1 MTGKLLI
8 VEDEF
13 VIAQDLR
20 NIITNLGYAV
30 MGHAKTAKDALSKIE
45 KETPDLVLLDIRI
58 IGEETGI
65 DLARKIEKKYNIPYL
80 YVTSFSDAD
89 TLEQMNSTNPLGYIL
104 KPFDERD
111 IRVALE
117 ISFAKL
123 QRPQSDSPKNSSNSV
138 GNHSKKKHQIIGESN
153 VVLEALKKVQQVAK
167 TDVTVLIHGE
177 TGTGKELFM
186 HAVHQM
192 SNRSR
197 NNLVKVNCAA
207 LPAEL
212 IESVL
217 FGHEKGS
224 FTGATEKRL
233 GKFELADGGTL
244 FLDEIGELPLS
255 SQSKLLR
262 CLQEKEI
269 ETIGGNELKKVDI
282 RIIAATNRDLTKEV
296 QEGNFRA
303 DLFFRLNIFPI
314 HIPALRERGD
324 DIQILARHFLKAFS
338 KKIDK
343 KITSISEKTL
353 QAFQR
358 YSWPGNVRELQH
370 YIERGTILSEGDELH
385 IAIENGTD
393 SNDESTVQVEFQL
406 KSLEEI
412 EKEQIIQTL
421 IYCNGKIRGN
431 GGAAAILKL
440 HPNTLDFKIKKLGI
454 IKKSYGF
461 S

>member
-1 MTGKLLI
+1 MAGKLLI

-20 NIITNLGYAV
+20 TIVTNLGYAV
-30 MGHAKTAKDALSKIE
+30 IGQAKTVNEALAKIDEE
-45 KETPDLVLLDIRI
+45 KPDLVFLDIRL

-65 DLARKIEKKYNIPYL
+65 DLARKIDKKYGIPYL
-80 YVTSFSDAD
+80 YVTSYSDAD
-89 TLEQMNSTNPLGYIL
+89 TLEEMNSTNPLGYIL

-117 ISFAKL
+117 ISFSKL
-123 QRPQSDSPKNSSNSV
+123 SRTKSDQAI
-138 GNHSKKKHQIIGESN
+138 KKSTVRNKQNVSGYEIIGDSE
-153 VVLEALKKVQQVAK
+153 VVQEALKKVEQVAK

-192 SNRSR
+192 SGR
-197 NNLVKVNCAA
+197 NEKSLVKVNCAA

-269 ETIGGNELKKVDI
+269 ETIGGNEVKKVDI

-296 QEGNFRA
+296 KEGNFRA

-314 HIPALRERGD
+314 HIPPLRRRGN
-324 DIQILARHFLKAFS
+324 DIVVLANHFLKLFS
-338 KKIDK
+338 EKINK
-343 KITSISEKTL
+343 EMVSISKKTL
-353 QAFQR
+353 QDFQR

-370 YIERGTILSEGDELH
+370 YVERGTILSVDNVLEISID
-385 IAIENGTD
+385 D
-393 SNDESTVQVEFQL
+393 SADSKVEDIVQKEFQL

-421 IYCNGKIRGN
+421 KYCNGKIRGD

-454 IKKSYGF
+454 IKKSSY
-461 S
+461 

>member
-1 MTGKLLI
+1 MTGKVLI

-30 MGHAKTAKDALSKIE
+30 MGHAKTAQEALRKIE
-45 KETPDLVLLDIRI
+45 QEIPDLVFLDIRL
-58 IGEETGI
+58 IGDETGI
-65 DLARKIEKKYNIPYL
+65 DLANQIDKKYKIPYL
-80 YVTSFSDAD
+80 YVTSFSDTD
-89 TLEQMNSTNPLGYIL
+89 TLKQMNSTNPLGYIL

-123 QRPQSDSPKNSSNSV
+123 HKPKSDSKGVKSSSKNNRSQTQNS
-138 GNHSKKKHQIIGESN
+138 IIGKSQ
-153 VVLEALKKVQQVAK
+153 VILDALEKVRQVAR

-186 HAVHQM
+186 HAVHQN
-192 SNRSR
+192 STRSDG
-197 NNLVKVNCAA
+197 NLVKVNCAA
-207 LPAEL
+207 LPSEL

-269 ETIGGNELKKVDI
+269 ETIGGNTLKKVDI
-282 RIIAATNRDLTKEV
+282 RIIAATNKNLSKEV

-303 DLFFRLNIFPI
+303 DLYFRLNIFPI
-314 HIPALRERGD
+314 HIPPLRERSN
-324 DIQILARHFLKAFS
+324 DIELLANHFLKAFS
-338 KKIDK
+338 KKINKQIDA
-343 KITSISEKTL
+343 ISKKTL
-353 QAFQR
+353 DDFQK

-370 YIERGTILSEGDELH
+370 YVERGVILSAGSELSISIDNKVDVNNEFSH
-385 IAIENGTD
+385 
-393 SNDESTVQVEFQL
+393 QKEFQL

-412 EKEQIIQTL
+412 EREQIIQTL
-421 IYCNGKIRGN
+421 QYCNGKIRGK

-440 HPNTLDFKIKKLGI
+440 HPNTLDFRIKKLGI
-454 IKKSYGF
+454 TK
-461 S
+461 

>member
-20 NIITNLGYAV
+20 TIITNLGYAV
-30 MGHAKTAKDALSKIE
+30 MGHAKTVQEALQKIE
-45 KETPDLVLLDIRI
+45 KETPDLVFLDIRL
-58 IGEETGI
+58 IGDETGI
-65 DLARKIEKKYNIPYL
+65 DLARKIDKKYGIPYL

-117 ISFAKL
+117 ISFSKL
-123 QRPQSDSPKNSSNSV
+123 QKPKVDSKGSKSDSTNTD
-138 GNHSKKKHQIIGESN
+138 SKTPHIILGESQ
-153 VVLEALKKVQQVAK
+153 VIQDALKKVKQVAR
-167 TDVTVLIHGE
+167 TDVTVLINGE

-186 HAVHQM
+186 HAVHQN
-192 SNRSR
+192 STR
-197 NNLVKVNCAA
+197 NGHSLVKVNCAA

-269 ETIGGNELKKVDI
+269 ETIGGNVLKKVDI
-282 RIIAATNRDLTKEV
+282 RIIAATNRDLSKEV
-296 QEGNFRA
+296 KEGNFRA
-303 DLFFRLNIFPI
+303 DLYFRLNIFPI
-314 HIPALRERGD
+314 QVPPLKERES
-324 DIQILARHFLKAFS
+324 DITLLANRFLKTFS

-343 KITSISEKTL
+343 QVDTISKKTL
-353 QAFQR
+353 EAFQK
-358 YSWPGNVRELQH
+358 YSWPGNVRELKH
-370 YIERGTILSEGDELH
+370 YVERGVILSEGKEMS
-385 IAIENGTD
+385 ISIENGTD
-393 SNDESTVQVEFQL
+393 MNNESTYLEEFQL
-406 KSLEEI
+406 KSLEEM
-412 EKEQIIQTL
+412 EREQIIQTL
-421 IYCNGKIRGN
+421 QYCNGKIRGKD
-431 GGAAAILKL
+431 GAAAILKL
-440 HPNTLDFKIKKLGI
+440 HPNTLDFRIKKLGI
-454 IKKSYGF
+454 TK
-461 S
+461 

>member
-13 VIAQDLR
+13 VIVQDLR
-20 NIITNLGYAV
+20 NIISELGYAV
-30 MGHAKTAKDALSKIE
+30 MGHAKSAEEAMGKIKNE
-45 KETPDLVLLDIRI
+45 IPDLVLLDINI

-65 DLARKIEKKYNIPYL
+65 DLARKLEDTYQIPYI
-80 YVTSFSDAD
+80 YITSYSDQD
-89 TLEQMNSTNPLGYIL
+89 TISQMNTTNPLGYIL

-117 ISFAKL
+117 IGFAKL
-123 QRPQSDSPKNSSNSV
+123 SRSKLSSSEVKSKSN
-138 GNHSKKKHQIIGESN
+138 GNNNETVIPIIGESE
-153 VVLEALKKVQQVAK
+153 VLQKALKKVQQVAR

-186 HAVHQM
+186 NAVHQM
-192 SNRSR
+192 SSR
-197 NNLVKVNCAA
+197 NHKKVVKVNCAA
-207 LPAEL
+207 LPTEL

-233 GKFELADGGTL
+233 GKFELADGGTI

-269 ETIGGNELKKVDI
+269 ETIGGNVLKKIDV
-282 RIIAATNRDLTKEV
+282 RIIAATNRDLSKEV

-314 HIPALRERGD
+314 HIPPLRKRED
-324 DIQILARHFLKAFS
+324 DIIILANHFLSRFTRQINKEV
-338 KKIDK
+338 
-343 KITSISEKTL
+343 TSISADTL
-353 QAFQR
+353 KVFMG

-370 YIERGTILSEGDELH
+370 YVERGVILAEDNKLS
-385 IAIENGTD
+385 IVIENDDRTH
-393 SNDESTVQVEFQL
+393 ESAHQKEFQL
-406 KSLEEI
+406 KSLEEM
-412 EKEQIIQTL
+412 EREQIIQTL
-421 IYCNGKIRGN
+421 QYCKGKIRGE
-431 GGAAAILKL
+431 GGAAEILKL
-440 HPNTLDFKIKKLGI
+440 HPNTLDFRIKKLGI
-454 IKKSYGF
+454 NKTKEYN
-461 S
+461 